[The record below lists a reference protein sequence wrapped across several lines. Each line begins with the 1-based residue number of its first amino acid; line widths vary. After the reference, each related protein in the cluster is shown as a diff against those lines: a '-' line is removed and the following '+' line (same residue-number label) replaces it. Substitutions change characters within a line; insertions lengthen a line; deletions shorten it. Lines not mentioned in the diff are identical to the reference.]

1 MKSVMSTIETGQLCD
16 LASRY
21 LRNQLIPTALCF
33 QNQFDYFPHR
43 ARAPGKL
50 RDVVRRSLGI
60 VRRIGNR
67 DGEANAPHDS
77 DVAQV
82 VTDEAAFVE
91 RNIRARNNLIKRDQL
106 ALRILMDVVHL

>member
-43 ARAPGKL
+43 ARAHK
-50 RDVVRRSLGI
+50 I
-60 VRRIGNR
+60 
-67 DGEANAPHDS
+67 
-77 DVAQV
+77 
-82 VTDEAAFVE
+82 
-91 RNIRARNNLIKRDQL
+91 NIRSSIIFGARGN
-106 ALRILMDVVHL
+106 